1 MSTVKASMGRAYQY
15 IVWLLAFLSV
25 LILRLICGLLI
36 RFIRLVLVLRAV
48 RFVIVPGDNVLLLL
62 ELVLFCR

>member
-48 RFVIVPGDNVLLLL
+48 RFVIVLGDNVLLLL

>member
-1 MSTVKASMGRAYQY
+1 MGRAYQY

-48 RFVIVPGDNVLLLL
+48 RFVIVLGDNVLLLL